1 MTDRVGKIKLE
12 SSVMLEDGANSIQ
25 VRMIFCDPH
34 KRLTPNDW
42 SAWSAPLDPPPIG
55 PSTVSMRQD
64 RLIEYLNPSLPPE
77 EQPKEKEKQANSSP
91 AAIYQPYVRQAY

>member
-1 MTDRVGKIKLE
+1 
-12 SSVMLEDGANSIQ
+12 
-25 VRMIFCDPH
+25 
-34 KRLTPNDW
+34 
-42 SAWSAPLDPPPIG
+42 
-55 PSTVSMRQD
+55 MRQD

>member
-34 KRLTPNDW
+34 WRLTPSDW
-42 SAWSAPLDPPPIG
+42 SAWSAPVDPPPIG
-55 PSTVSMRQD
+55 PSTVAMRQD